1 MKLKERVMSKMTIF
15 QIKDWDTFQLVMRGA
30 L

>member
-1 MKLKERVMSKMTIF
+1 MTVREQTISKMTIF
-15 QIKDWDTFQLVMRGA
+15 QIKDWDVFQLVMRGA